1 MYGYELESGERYR
14 NTDFITV
21 RTGRLVAIQVFVGPA
36 RVALTGQHEV
46 IEAVPAWV
54 IRQRKGSGLTGTTVL
69 WHIPQQCRRRAEQMI
84 CICRT
89 STEALAHS
97 GNNRRSE
104 IVRANYNMAVITLR
118 DREWR

>member
-1 MYGYELESGERYR
+1 MYGYELESSERYR

-36 RVALTGQHEV
+36 GVALTGQHEV

-89 STEALAHS
+89 CA
-97 GNNRRSE
+97 RS
-104 IVRANYNMAVITLR
+104 
-118 DREWR
+118 